1 MRIATWNIRYDSDP
15 KNIPLKDTIDKLPD
29 CTVQFPFLTLHGE
42 QNWADRRIRIAE
54 TLLNEGIDLVGLQ
67 EALKNQIDD
76 LVELFGDDW
85 AWVGA
90 GRDDGKEKG
99 EYCPIFYKKSALTLV
114 SEAQHFWLSSVSANF
129 IDLASLTSSLMQ
141 PHTLRTIRIPRGPT
155 PYLHNR
161 TLHYKQ
167 STPGTPNSF
176 SVLNTH
182 LDDRY
187 EGQRNLGASLLLQ
200 RAKYEAYKNNG
211 GVPVFVI
218 GDFNRRVPSFRSSL
232 PQSNSP
238 FTCSEATGPA
248 SGGYRTITGSATPV
262 AINERFAKEFDTGD
276 EGQGFKMLDLR
287 GHTPRLAVSKNFATW
302 TSFNSQD
309 TSEWMR
315 LDFIFGGSNMKWK
328 STAYKVTTT
337 LQDDGLVTSDHRPVF
352 ADIFLQQ

>member
-15 KNIPLKDTIDKLPD
+15 KNIPLKDTIDKLPV

-42 QNWADRRIRIAE
+42 QNWVDRRIRIAE

-76 LVELFGDDW
+76 LVALFGDDW

-114 SEAQHFWLSSVSANF
+114 SEAQHFWLS
-129 IDLASLTSSLMQ
+129 
-141 PHTLRTIRIPRGPT
+141 HT
-155 PYLHNR
+155 PYEPSAYPEALPRICTIAHFTINNPP
-161 TLHYKQ
+161 
-167 STPGTPNSF
+167 PGTPNSF

-200 RAKYEAYKNNG
+200 RAKYEAYRNNG

-218 GDFNRRVPSFRSSL
+218 GDFNRRVPSL
-232 PQSNSP
+232 P
-238 FTCSEATGPA
+238 
-248 SGGYRTITGSATPV
+248 V
-262 AINERFAKEFDTGD
+262 
-276 EGQGFKMLDLR
+276 
-287 GHTPRLAVSKNFATW
+287 
-302 TSFNSQD
+302 
-309 TSEWMR
+309 
-315 LDFIFGGSNMKWK
+315 
-328 STAYKVTTT
+328 
-337 LQDDGLVTSDHRPVF
+337 
-352 ADIFLQQ
+352 